1 MANSCSISLKTMLQS
16 LRLTSRNRL
25 RATAPILP
33 IVLLCCAALLLASWD
48 YGNLEAANSRAF
60 VPISAPTPPAPKSS
74 IVPAMPAGD
83 RVEGEVVTIRSSGF
97 DPKQISRPAERFTLL
112 VDNRSG
118 LAVVNLRLDRVGG
131 SRLHEVLVPREKLD
145 WVKGLD
151 LTPGDYLLTE
161 ASRPDWICR
170 ITIRAN

>member
-1 MANSCSISLKTMLQS
+1 VI
-16 LRLTSRNRL
+16 LT
-25 RATAPILP
+25 TA
-33 IVLLCCAALLLASWD
+33 LLCAAALLLSSWI
-48 YGNLEAANSRAF
+48 YGNLEAANSSAL

-74 IVPAMPAGD
+74 IVSAMPEGD

-118 LAVVNLRLDRVGG
+118 LAAVNLRLDRVGG

-145 WVKGLD
+145 WVQGLD

-170 ITIRAN
+170 ITIRPN